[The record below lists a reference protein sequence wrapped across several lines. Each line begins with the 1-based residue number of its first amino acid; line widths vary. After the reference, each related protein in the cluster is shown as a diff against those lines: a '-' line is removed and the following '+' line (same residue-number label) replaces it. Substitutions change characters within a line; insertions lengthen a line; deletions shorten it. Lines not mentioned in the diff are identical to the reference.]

1 MKMILTIVHPVVIVA
16 AATVF
21 FAAGGG
27 ALCRAEGAAQN
38 SATPLLSGGNPDP
51 TVCRVGDEYYIVTS
65 SFSLSPGLPVYR
77 SKDMVN
83 WEVISHAWRESW
95 PCKTPDDGIWAPTL
109 RHHNGVFYLTVT
121 WHDGFKKAENYL
133 LTAKDPA
140 GPWSKPLKIDA
151 DAGIDGSLFFDGDDA
166 WYLSNQQPSKQ
177 KWRGHCQIWMQRI
190 DLETG
195 RLFGDRHVLTDGFG
209 EGAAFAEGPHLY
221 KIGGKYLLLHAQ
233 GGTAWGHME
242 IALVSDCVTG
252 PYTHVAVNPV
262 LTAKDW
268 GRSSPLQAFG
278 HADLVQMPDGE
289 WRAVFLGMRMA
300 DEGKKCPLGRETFSC
315 RVDLDDNGLPTRFRR
330 SELVAGDWNDPAA
343 TRYSLLDR
351 PDDPARYAKVRDLAG
366 RVDYPDKP
374 FRFCAALAATPPRR
388 ATVVTQLSSGWEFS
402 RDGETWKNVCIP
414 HDWAISGPFD
424 KTNDIQIVA
433 IAEDGEKKASEKTG
447 RTGALP
453 WFGDGTYRRKIEISQ
468 GTQRAAVVFSGA
480 MSEPE
485 VFWDGAKVG
494 EWKHGYTS
502 FKVDLPDVSPGTHAL
517 EVRLH
522 NRLESSRWYPGA
534 GLFRPVYL
542 VLDSNDPE
550 EAVFA
555 RPDRRKRLPKIES
568 TPDGFFIDGEKV
580 KFRGVCL
587 HHDLGSIGAEWNA
600 AAFRRQLRLLK
611 EIGVNAIRTAHN
623 QPNPEMLDI
632 CDEEGVWVMAESFDA
647 WKRRKVENGYNLWYR
662 EWWKKD
668 LAQLVKVCRDHPCV
682 VMYSIGNEI
691 SESVCPE
698 GPAMVKEMQDF
709 IHSLDPSRPCTLGNN
724 RPLRAA
730 ERGTIAAQD
739 IAGANYHIFEYEA
752 TRPFARNGTIL
763 GTETSSAISTRGFYR
778 FPDDVRR
785 YRDSPYGDGQVS
797 SYDTDEIDWSNLA
810 DDDLAA
816 QEDYAWT
823 LGQFVWTGFDYL
835 GEPSPYN
842 LYWPSRSSYF
852 GIYDL
857 AGIPKDRAWLY
868 RSVWRK
874 DVRTLHILPHWTW
887 PGREGKVTPV
897 YVYTD
902 APEAELFVNGVS
914 QGRIRKNPA
923 SRLDRFRLRW
933 RKVVYAP
940 GELKAVAFYPD
951 GTTKTETVKTAGAPA
966 ALRLTADR
974 ETIALAESDGTRDL
988 AYVTVEVVDKGGT
1001 VCPDA
1006 ALPLSFAVEGDALGF
1021 KGVCNGD
1028 PTSLEVFTEPR
1039 MTTFHGALVVTLAAR
1054 AKGEA
1059 KLVVSAPNI
1068 PSASIRLRVA
1078 DEQKSAGMRETLS
1091 LDGEWS
1097 FEVTGGRRAG
1107 EKTTITV
1114 PSCWETQ
1121 GFGTWQYGYNIEFG
1135 DKWHGH
1141 EKPADEHG
1149 LYLRKF
1155 TVPSEWRGNCVKL
1168 RFEGVMTEANVKVN
1182 GKVFP
1187 PHHSAWFPFEFDIS
1201 DLVNYGGENTL
1212 EIDCG
1217 KESSDA
1223 TVNRSE
1229 RRCDFWNY
1237 GGIFRSVSL
1246 RTVPKLHIECVRID
1260 ARADGTLHAVVR
1272 ASDGREET
1280 IDEKWTNI
1288 ETWDVDHPK
1297 LYERVFE
1304 LKDENGNV
1312 VDSVTKRFGFR
1323 TVEVRPRDGV
1333 YVNGKKIVVKG
1344 VNRQTFNVRTGR
1356 TLTRE
1361 MNYEDARLIKS
1372 LNMNAVRI
1380 AHLTADEAFLDACD
1394 ELGIY
1399 VEDEFCSW
1407 QKPIRTE
1414 LGREYMKVFLER
1426 DHNHPSVIFWSN
1438 GNEGGWNTELDA
1450 MFKEIDLQKRAVLHP
1465 WAFHDGIDTKHYP
1478 DYDRLVK
1485 KLKTGEL
1492 FMPTEFQHGL
1502 YDGGLGAGLEDFWTT
1517 MMRFPNCIGGFLWAL
1532 KDEAQWRDDL
1542 GRYDACGNLAPDGLI
1557 GPNGEEGG
1565 SCATVR
1571 AIFGG
1576 EGDGEMQDE
1585 PPRRG
1590 GGEFTIPEPRLIAWR
1605 LVGETKGSRYEPV
1618 EASFEWTVTTNA
1630 DRSVKYDW
1638 TISCTNAVDVLG
1650 VDFPCQNI
1658 LGKKWHGRGPDRI
1671 WRNRMRGPKWG
1682 VWKDEYNDAVPGVS
1696 WDRPFKGWFE
1706 AKWMDVE
1713 VGSPSASH
1721 ICFIPRDGLY
1731 MGVGSPKDGPDNF
1744 LYSMPY
1750 ELGVGV
1756 YHVVPAIGN
1765 KLFKPERGGPQGRP
1779 VRLVEGRVSGSVEL
1793 RL

>member
-1 MKMILTIVHPVVIVA
+1 
-16 AATVF
+16 
-21 FAAGGG
+21 
-27 ALCRAEGAAQN
+27 
-38 SATPLLSGGNPDP
+38 
-51 TVCRVGDEYYIVTS
+51 
-65 SFSLSPGLPVYR
+65 
-77 SKDMVN
+77 
-83 WEVISHAWRESW
+83 
-95 PCKTPDDGIWAPTL
+95 
-109 RHHNGVFYLTVT
+109 
-121 WHDGFKKAENYL
+121 
-133 LTAKDPA
+133 
-140 GPWSKPLKIDA
+140 
-151 DAGIDGSLFFDGDDA
+151 
-166 WYLSNQQPSKQ
+166 
-177 KWRGHCQIWMQRI
+177 
-190 DLETG
+190 
-195 RLFGDRHVLTDGFG
+195 
-209 EGAAFAEGPHLY
+209 
-221 KIGGKYLLLHAQ
+221 
-233 GGTAWGHME
+233 
-242 IALVSDCVTG
+242 
-252 PYTHVAVNPV
+252 
-262 LTAKDW
+262 
-268 GRSSPLQAFG
+268 
-278 HADLVQMPDGE
+278 
-289 WRAVFLGMRMA
+289 
-300 DEGKKCPLGRETFSC
+300 
-315 RVDLDDNGLPTRFRR
+315 
-330 SELVAGDWNDPAA
+330 
-343 TRYSLLDR
+343 
-351 PDDPARYAKVRDLAG
+351 
-366 RVDYPDKP
+366 
-374 FRFCAALAATPPRR
+374 
-388 ATVVTQLSSGWEFS
+388 
-402 RDGETWKNVCIP
+402 
-414 HDWAISGPFD
+414 
-424 KTNDIQIVA
+424 
-433 IAEDGEKKASEKTG
+433 
-447 RTGALP
+447 
-453 WFGDGTYRRKIEISQ
+453 
-468 GTQRAAVVFSGA
+468 
-480 MSEPE
+480 
-485 VFWDGAKVG
+485 
-494 EWKHGYTS
+494 
-502 FKVDLPDVSPGTHAL
+502 
-517 EVRLH
+517 
-522 NRLESSRWYPGA
+522 
-534 GLFRPVYL
+534 
-542 VLDSNDPE
+542 
-550 EAVFA
+550 
-555 RPDRRKRLPKIES
+555 
-568 TPDGFFIDGEKV
+568 
-580 KFRGVCL
+580 
-587 HHDLGSIGAEWNA
+587 
-600 AAFRRQLRLLK
+600 
-611 EIGVNAIRTAHN
+611 
-623 QPNPEMLDI
+623 
-632 CDEEGVWVMAESFDA
+632 
-647 WKRRKVENGYNLWYR
+647 
-662 EWWKKD
+662 
-668 LAQLVKVCRDHPCV
+668 
-682 VMYSIGNEI
+682 
-691 SESVCPE
+691 
-698 GPAMVKEMQDF
+698 
-709 IHSLDPSRPCTLGNN
+709 
-724 RPLRAA
+724 
-730 ERGTIAAQD
+730 
-739 IAGANYHIFEYEA
+739 
-752 TRPFARNGTIL
+752 
-763 GTETSSAISTRGFYR
+763 
-778 FPDDVRR
+778 
-785 YRDSPYGDGQVS
+785 
-797 SYDTDEIDWSNLA
+797 
-810 DDDLAA
+810 
-816 QEDYAWT
+816 
-823 LGQFVWTGFDYL
+823 
-835 GEPSPYN
+835 
-842 LYWPSRSSYF
+842 
-852 GIYDL
+852 
-857 AGIPKDRAWLY
+857 
-868 RSVWRK
+868 
-874 DVRTLHILPHWTW
+874 
-887 PGREGKVTPV
+887 
-897 YVYTD
+897 
-902 APEAELFVNGVS
+902 
-914 QGRIRKNPA
+914 
-923 SRLDRFRLRW
+923 
-933 RKVVYAP
+933 
-940 GELKAVAFYPD
+940 
-951 GTTKTETVKTAGAPA
+951 
-966 ALRLTADR
+966 
-974 ETIALAESDGTRDL
+974 
-988 AYVTVEVVDKGGT
+988 VTVEVVDKDGT

-1006 ALPLSFAVEGDALGF
+1006 ALPLSFAVEGDALSF

-1135 DKWHGH
+1135 NKWHGH

-1155 TVPSEWRGNCVKL
+1155 TVPSEWRGKCVKL

-1223 TVNRSE
+1223 SVNRSE

-1344 VNRQTFNVRTGR
+1344 VNRQTFNARTGR

-1414 LGREYMKVFLER
+1414 LGREYLKVFLER

-1485 KLKTGEL
+1485 KLKAGEL

-1517 MMRFPNCIGGFLWAL
+1517 MMRYPNCVGGFLWAL

-1542 GRYDACGNLAPDGLI
+1542 GRYDACGNLAPDGLV

-1565 SCATVR
+1565 SCAAVR

-1638 TISCTNAVDVLG
+1638 TVSCTNAVDVLG

-1696 WDRPFKGWFE
+1696 WERPFKGWFE

-1756 YHVVPAIGN
+1756 YHVIPAIGN

>member
-1 MKMILTIVHPVVIVA
+1 MQHAKTMSAVA
-16 AATVF
+16 ALAI
-21 FAAGGG
+21 FAACGWAHSLAAGD
-27 ALCRAEGAAQN
+27 AAQN

-83 WEVISHAWRESW
+83 WEVISHAWREAW

-140 GPWSKPLKIDA
+140 GPWSKPMKIDA
-151 DAGIDGSLFFDGDDA
+151 KSGIDGSLFFDGDDA

-252 PYTHVAVNPV
+252 PYTHVAGNPV

-289 WRAVFLGMRMA
+289 WRAVFLGMRMT
-300 DEGKKCPLGRETFSC
+300 DEGKKCPLGRETFMC
-315 RVDLDDNGLPTRFRR
+315 RVDLDDSGLPTRFRR
-330 SELVAGDWNDPAA
+330 DELIAGDWNDPAA
-343 TRYSLLDR
+343 TKYSLLDR
-351 PDDPARYAKVRDLAG
+351 PRDPVRYIKVRDLAG
-366 RVDYPDKP
+366 RVDYPDTP
-374 FRFCAALAATPPRR
+374 FRFCAALAATPP
-388 ATVVTQLSSGWEFS
+388 
-402 RDGETWKNVCIP
+402 
-414 HDWAISGPFD
+414 
-424 KTNDIQIVA
+424 
-433 IAEDGEKKASEKTG
+433 
-447 RTGALP
+447 
-453 WFGDGTYRRKIEISQ
+453 
-468 GTQRAAVVFSGA
+468 
-480 MSEPE
+480 
-485 VFWDGAKVG
+485 
-494 EWKHGYTS
+494 
-502 FKVDLPDVSPGTHAL
+502 
-517 EVRLH
+517 
-522 NRLESSRWYPGA
+522 
-534 GLFRPVYL
+534 
-542 VLDSNDPE
+542 
-550 EAVFA
+550 
-555 RPDRRKRLPKIES
+555 
-568 TPDGFFIDGEKV
+568 
-580 KFRGVCL
+580 
-587 HHDLGSIGAEWNA
+587 
-600 AAFRRQLRLLK
+600 
-611 EIGVNAIRTAHN
+611 
-623 QPNPEMLDI
+623 
-632 CDEEGVWVMAESFDA
+632 
-647 WKRRKVENGYNLWYR
+647 
-662 EWWKKD
+662 
-668 LAQLVKVCRDHPCV
+668 
-682 VMYSIGNEI
+682 
-691 SESVCPE
+691 
-698 GPAMVKEMQDF
+698 
-709 IHSLDPSRPCTLGNN
+709 
-724 RPLRAA
+724 
-730 ERGTIAAQD
+730 
-739 IAGANYHIFEYEA
+739 
-752 TRPFARNGTIL
+752 
-763 GTETSSAISTRGFYR
+763 
-778 FPDDVRR
+778 
-785 YRDSPYGDGQVS
+785 
-797 SYDTDEIDWSNLA
+797 
-810 DDDLAA
+810 
-816 QEDYAWT
+816 
-823 LGQFVWTGFDYL
+823 
-835 GEPSPYN
+835 
-842 LYWPSRSSYF
+842 
-852 GIYDL
+852 
-857 AGIPKDRAWLY
+857 
-868 RSVWRK
+868 
-874 DVRTLHILPHWTW
+874 
-887 PGREGKVTPV
+887 
-897 YVYTD
+897 
-902 APEAELFVNGVS
+902 
-914 QGRIRKNPA
+914 
-923 SRLDRFRLRW
+923 
-933 RKVVYAP
+933 
-940 GELKAVAFYPD
+940 
-951 GTTKTETVKTAGAPA
+951 
-966 ALRLTADR
+966 
-974 ETIALAESDGTRDL
+974 
-988 AYVTVEVVDKGGT
+988 
-1001 VCPDA
+1001 
-1006 ALPLSFAVEGDALGF
+1006 
-1021 KGVCNGD
+1021 
-1028 PTSLEVFTEPR
+1028 
-1039 MTTFHGALVVTLAAR
+1039 R

-1068 PSASIRLRVA
+1068 PSASIRLRIA
-1078 DEQKSAGMRETLS
+1078 DGQKSAGMRETLS

-1107 EKTTITV
+1107 EKTTIMV

-1141 EKPADEHG
+1141 EKPVDEHG
-1149 LYLRKF
+1149 LYSRTF
-1155 TVPSEWRGNCVKL
+1155 TVPSEWRGKCVKL

-1182 GKVFP
+1182 GVAFP

-1201 DLVNYGGENTL
+1201 DIVNYGGENTL

-1223 TVNRSE
+1223 SVNRSE

-1344 VNRQTFNVRTGR
+1344 VNRQTFNARTGR

-1414 LGREYMKVFLER
+1414 LGREYLKVFLER

-1450 MFKEIDLQKRAVLHP
+1450 MFKKIDLQKRAVLHP

-1517 MMRFPNCIGGFLWAL
+1517 MMRYPNCVGGFLWAL

-1542 GRYDACGNLAPDGLI
+1542 GRYDACGNLAPDGLV

-1590 GGEFTIPEPRLIAWR
+1590 GCEFTIPEPRLIAWR

-1630 DRSVKYDW
+1630 DASVTYAW

-1650 VDFPCQNI
+1650 VDFPFSARDAQLVSKRWC
-1658 LGKKWHGRGPDRI
+1658 GRGPDRI

-1682 VWKDEYNDAVPGVS
+1682 VWEDVYNDAVPGVS
-1696 WDRPFKGWFE
+1696 WERPFKGWFE
-1706 AKWMDVE
+1706 AKWME
-1713 VGSPSASH
+1713 VAVGASGKEASH
-1721 ICFIPRDGLY
+1721 ILCIPGEGLY
-1731 MGVGSPKDGPDNF
+1731 MGVGSPKDGPDNY
-1744 LYSMPY
+1744 LYAMPY

-1756 YHVVPAIGN
+1756 YHVIPAIGN
-1765 KLFKPERGGPQGRP
+1765 KLFKAERGGPQGRL

>member
-1 MKMILTIVHPVVIVA
+1 MQHAKTMSAVA
-16 AATVF
+16 ALAI
-21 FAAGGG
+21 FAACGW
-27 ALCRAEGAAQN
+27 AHSLAAGDAAP
-38 SATPLLSGGNPDP
+38 SAVQPLLSGGNPDP
-51 TVCRVGDEYYIVTS
+51 TICRVGDDYYIATS

-83 WEVISHAWRESW
+83 WEIISHAWRESW

-140 GPWSKPLKIDA
+140 GPWSKPMKIDA
-151 DAGIDGSLFFDGDDA
+151 KSGIDGSLFFDGDDA

-195 RLFGDRHVLTDGFG
+195 RLFGDKHVLTDGFG

-233 GGTAWGHME
+233 GGTAWGHTE

-252 PYTHVAVNPV
+252 PYVHVAGNPV
-262 LTAKDW
+262 LTVKDW
-268 GRSSPLQAFG
+268 GRRSPLQAFG
-278 HADLVQMPDGE
+278 HADLVQMADGE
-289 WRAVFLGMRMA
+289 WRAVFLGMRMT

-366 RVDYPDKP
+366 RVDYPDTP

-388 ATVVTQLSSGWEFS
+388 A
-402 RDGETWKNVCIP
+402 
-414 HDWAISGPFD
+414 
-424 KTNDIQIVA
+424 
-433 IAEDGEKKASEKTG
+433 
-447 RTGALP
+447 
-453 WFGDGTYRRKIEISQ
+453 
-468 GTQRAAVVFSGA
+468 
-480 MSEPE
+480 
-485 VFWDGAKVG
+485 
-494 EWKHGYTS
+494 
-502 FKVDLPDVSPGTHAL
+502 
-517 EVRLH
+517 
-522 NRLESSRWYPGA
+522 
-534 GLFRPVYL
+534 
-542 VLDSNDPE
+542 
-550 EAVFA
+550 
-555 RPDRRKRLPKIES
+555 
-568 TPDGFFIDGEKV
+568 
-580 KFRGVCL
+580 
-587 HHDLGSIGAEWNA
+587 
-600 AAFRRQLRLLK
+600 
-611 EIGVNAIRTAHN
+611 
-623 QPNPEMLDI
+623 
-632 CDEEGVWVMAESFDA
+632 
-647 WKRRKVENGYNLWYR
+647 
-662 EWWKKD
+662 
-668 LAQLVKVCRDHPCV
+668 
-682 VMYSIGNEI
+682 
-691 SESVCPE
+691 
-698 GPAMVKEMQDF
+698 
-709 IHSLDPSRPCTLGNN
+709 
-724 RPLRAA
+724 
-730 ERGTIAAQD
+730 
-739 IAGANYHIFEYEA
+739 
-752 TRPFARNGTIL
+752 
-763 GTETSSAISTRGFYR
+763 
-778 FPDDVRR
+778 
-785 YRDSPYGDGQVS
+785 
-797 SYDTDEIDWSNLA
+797 
-810 DDDLAA
+810 
-816 QEDYAWT
+816 
-823 LGQFVWTGFDYL
+823 
-835 GEPSPYN
+835 
-842 LYWPSRSSYF
+842 
-852 GIYDL
+852 
-857 AGIPKDRAWLY
+857 
-868 RSVWRK
+868 
-874 DVRTLHILPHWTW
+874 
-887 PGREGKVTPV
+887 
-897 YVYTD
+897 
-902 APEAELFVNGVS
+902 
-914 QGRIRKNPA
+914 
-923 SRLDRFRLRW
+923 
-933 RKVVYAP
+933 
-940 GELKAVAFYPD
+940 
-951 GTTKTETVKTAGAPA
+951 
-966 ALRLTADR
+966 
-974 ETIALAESDGTRDL
+974 
-988 AYVTVEVVDKGGT
+988 
-1001 VCPDA
+1001 
-1006 ALPLSFAVEGDALGF
+1006 
-1021 KGVCNGD
+1021 
-1028 PTSLEVFTEPR
+1028 
-1039 MTTFHGALVVTLAAR
+1039 
-1054 AKGEA
+1054 
-1059 KLVVSAPNI
+1059 
-1068 PSASIRLRVA
+1068 IRLRVA
-1078 DEQKSAGMRETLS
+1078 DGQKSAGMRETLS

-1155 TVPSEWRGNCVKL
+1155 TVPSEWRGKCVKL

-1187 PHHSAWFPFEFDIS
+1187 PQHSAWFPFEFDIS

-1223 TVNRSE
+1223 SVNRSE

-1272 ASDGREET
+1272 ASDGRGET

-1344 VNRQTFNVRTGR
+1344 VNRQTFNARTGR

-1414 LGREYMKVFLER
+1414 LGREYLKVFLER

-1517 MMRFPNCIGGFLWAL
+1517 MMRYPNCVGGFLWAL

-1571 AIFGG
+1571 TIFGG

-1630 DRSVKYDW
+1630 DRSVKYAW
-1638 TISCTNAVDVLG
+1638 TIACTNAVDVLG

-1658 LGKKWHGRGPDRI
+1658 LGKKWHGRGLDRI

-1682 VWKDEYNDAVPGVS
+1682 VWEDVYNDAVPGVS
-1696 WDRPFKGWFE
+1696 WERPFKGWFE

-1731 MGVGSPKDGPDNF
+1731 MGVGSPKDGPDSY

-1756 YHVVPAIGN
+1756 YHVIPAIGN